1 VSKVKKGKKSGSK
14 SMASPPPAEAEA
26 AEAPSTHDRAHG
38 AIVTGQEDWSVPS
51 PAAIPPPTF
60 WPAGLAFGLTLTLWG
75 FVTSIVIVLLGLLA
89 AVVSLVGWIGDMRHE
104 AEGS

>member
-1 VSKVKKGKKSGSK
+1 MTKVKKAKKSGSK
-14 SMASPPPAEAEA
+14 STAPSPPPSSAPARPRAEA
-26 AEAPSTHDRAHG
+26 HD
-38 AIVTGQEDWSVPS
+38 DWSVPS

>member
-1 VSKVKKGKKSGSK
+1 VSKVKKAKKSATK
-14 SMASPPPAEAEA
+14 STAPSPPSSSSRDAPEPEPERALVA
-26 AEAPSTHDRAHG
+26 AHD
-38 AIVTGQEDWSVPS
+38 DWSVPS